1 MIVGPGRVRRGWS
14 YDPCRLSFC
23 ERSLRAGFLG
33 DRNVF
38 AATQVMIHARPHLI
52 SQQMTY
58 LAFAV
63 CVLML
68 SVSSSFGQYVSVVQA
83 CTRDVVK
90 FCAAG
95 QQEAGPL
102 AECVKAHFDDFSQQC
117 KAALVK
123 IAVVREACGADIQ
136 KHCPAV
142 KPGAGRILLCV
153 KQHFAA
159 LSEPCK
165 DAIGHAAERKVGA
178 R

>member
-1 MIVGPGRVRRGWS
+1 MIVGGRRGRCC

-23 ERSLRAGFLG
+23 RRSFRAALLG
-33 DRNVF
+33 DHNPF
-38 AATQVMIHARPHLI
+38 GATQVMIRARAK
-52 SQQMTY
+52 QEKTY

-68 SVSSSFGQYVSVVQA
+68 SVSSSFGQYVSVIQA
-83 CTRDVVK
+83 CTGDVMK
-90 FCAAG
+90 FCATG
-95 QQEAGPL
+95 QQGAGPL
-102 AECVKAHFDDFSQQC
+102 AECVKAHFDSFSQPC

-123 IAVVREACGADIQ
+123 IAAVREACGADIQ

-159 LSEPCK
+159 MSEQCK
-165 DAIGHAAERKVGA
+165 EAIGHAAERKAGVH
-178 R
+178 